1 MGNTWESF
9 TWTFFARESKRG
21 GAWMNALRSQKNING
36 MTTPIV
42 TNNFNYPAP
51 SGDSP
56 SLLSFTEAETLFH
69 EFGHALHGLFSN
81 VKYESLS
88 GTNVPR
94 DFVEFPSQVMEN
106 WMSEPQVLRMF
117 AKHYKTGE
125 VIPDAMIKKM
135 KDANSFNGGFATVE
149 YMAAAYLDMAWHSKK
164 ENIPTDAN
172 AFEKEAMDKLGLIDE
187 IIPRYRNTYFG
198 HIFSNPVGYSSGYY
212 SYLWSEVLDADAFQ
226 AFKDTGNIF
235 DPETAKRYRKMLSM
249 GGSQPGME
257 LYKGFR
263 GAEPKIEPLLK
274 KKGFVE

>member
-1 MGNTWESF
+1 M
-9 TWTFFARESKRG
+9 KIDQL
-21 GAWMNALRSQKNING
+21 ALSAIDEVRIL
-36 MTTPIV
+36 P
-42 TNNFNYPAP
+42 
-51 SGDSP
+51 SP

-149 YMAAAYLDMAWHSKK
+149 YMAAAYLDMAWHAKTAD
-164 ENIPTDAN
+164 IPTDFRLRLHW
-172 AFEKEAMDKLGLIDE
+172 AFA
-187 IIPRYRNTYFG
+187 
-198 HIFSNPVGYSSGYY
+198 
-212 SYLWSEVLDADAFQ
+212 
-226 AFKDTGNIF
+226 
-235 DPETAKRYRKMLSM
+235 
-249 GGSQPGME
+249 
-257 LYKGFR
+257 
-263 GAEPKIEPLLK
+263 
-274 KKGFVE
+274 